1 MDLSLWRSPD
11 LPVEDFKTILQ
22 QGKIWLEKLIKPH
35 SPDYRC
41 LAFRAGGW
49 CIQPSEYIIKA
60 LLEINF
66 LVDSSVAPGQHCQTV
81 GEHYDFRNAPQRPY
95 WRTEGNVCIQN
106 PSGLY
111 ELPILTGN
119 INPLR
124 HLQNYINIK
133 LLDNYGFAP
142 HCHGSYQGP
151 KRHSLRLIHTINRI
165 KSLGKV
171 MLDFSTMP
179 PQGLIAISEQWLER
193 YQDDKQ
199 PIPLVGIAHTKNF
212 TSKSEHALH
221 RYLEWAEKHSILFS
235 TYQGWI
241 NTLREVEEPI

>member
-1 MDLSLWRSPD
+1 MACIKNQLIEAVGHHHDVQLHLHPQWKDARKTRSGTWELDLSLWRSPD

-95 WRTEGNVCIQN
+95 WRMWIYHFGV
-106 PSGLY
+106 
-111 ELPILTGN
+111 
-119 INPLR
+119 
-124 HLQNYINIK
+124 
-133 LLDNYGFAP
+133 A
-142 HCHGSYQGP
+142 
-151 KRHSLRLIHTINRI
+151 RI
-165 KSLGKV
+165 CL
-171 MLDFSTMP
+171 
-179 PQGLIAISEQWLER
+179 
-193 YQDDKQ
+193 
-199 PIPLVGIAHTKNF
+199 
-212 TSKSEHALH
+212 
-221 RYLEWAEKHSILFS
+221 
-235 TYQGWI
+235 
-241 NTLREVEEPI
+241 